1 MPAPL
6 VGKEK
11 RRPPSPTTIVHQARH
26 RADLPAFT
34 DALNSHFASIQQVGT
49 DQGVDALCSTM
60 DAAIQR
66 LSAAATAYAAENS
79 RLREELVAV
88 KAALNVARLP
98 ERTQHPSTGVALTQL
113 QDAMCN
119 ATGATVRGHRQV
131 VQQAADKR
139 TVQEQRAHATEEPVE
154 PQPVQTRPQLEP
166 LELPTP
172 PVQRSGSDLGE
183 GEGAEEPELPEPQQ
197 QTRTHPYEE
206 AVVAA
211 EEEAEEGGDE
221 EVVVA
226 AAAEAGEDG
235 DEEADEREQGDR
247 VKRIPTDSTTSD
259 RLENCPDDTERS
271 RGPRGGEFSGATFLL
286 TSTLVS
292 VAYIVA
298 RRSSLFR

>member
-6 VGKEK
+6 AGEEK

-49 DQGVDALCSTM
+49 DQGVDALCSAM

-166 LELPTP
+166 QLPTP
-172 PVQRSGSDLGE
+172 PLQRSGSDLGE

-211 EEEAEEGGDE
+211 GAEEE
-221 EVVVA
+221 
-226 AAAEAGEDG
+226 EDG
-235 DEEADEREQGDR
+235 DEEADEREQGHR

-271 RGPRGGEFSGATFLL
+271 RGPSGGELSGATFLL

-292 VAYIVA
+292 VAYVVA

>member
-6 VGKEK
+6 AGEEK

-98 ERTQHPSTGVALTQL
+98 ERFQHPSTGVALTQL
-113 QDAMCN
+113 QDAMRH

-139 TVQEQRAHATEEPVE
+139 TVQQQRAQATEEPVE

-166 LELPTP
+166 QP

-183 GEGAEEPELPEPQQ
+183 GEGDEEPELPEPQQ

-211 EEEAEEGGDE
+211 GVEEEE
-221 EVVVA
+221 
-226 AAAEAGEDG
+226 EDG
-235 DEEADEREQGDR
+235 DEEADELEQGDG
-247 VKRIPTDSTTSD
+247 VKRILTDSTTSD
-259 RLENCPDDTERS
+259 RLDSCPDDTERS
-271 RGPRGGEFSGATFLL
+271 CGPRGGGISGATFLL

-292 VAYIVA
+292 VAYVVA